1 MGLTDSER
9 RSYEELGFLVR
20 ERAFTPTEIETL
32 REATEA
38 LCGDLTRAARNAK
51 VKVSAHYVFELD
63 ATDDIVIKWEP
74 GDNEVLQGVEP
85 FAHLHPV
92 FTDYATHSSFV
103 EPSKDILGVADVGLF
118 TEKLN
123 VKRARMAGA
132 MPSIAIIRTGSVRP
146 TNLTAW

>member
-1 MGLTDSER
+1 MGLTDAER

-20 ERAFTPTEIETL
+20 EKAFTPTEVETL

-38 LCGDLTRAARNAK
+38 LCGDLTRAARNTK

-74 GDNEVLQGVEP
+74 GDDEVLQGVEP

-92 FTDYATHSSFV
+92 FTDYAIASV
-103 EPSKDILGVADVGLF
+103 VR
-118 TEKLN
+118 
-123 VKRARMAGA
+123 RALQGHPRCRRRRTVHREAQRQAGA
-132 MPSIAIIRTGSVRP
+132 PRRELRPPSRPSVLEASGGRT
-146 TNLTAW
+146 

>member
-1 MGLTDSER
+1 MGLTDAER

-20 ERAFTPTEIETL
+20 EKAFTPTEIETL

-38 LCGDLTRAARNAK
+38 LCGDLTRAARNTK

-74 GDNEVLQGVEP
+74 GDDEVLQGVEP

-92 FTDYATHSSFV
+92 FTDYAMHIRRSSS
-103 EPSKDILGVADVGLF
+103 P
-118 TEKLN
+118 
-123 VKRARMAGA
+123 
-132 MPSIAIIRTGSVRP
+132 PRTSSVSP
-146 TNLTAW
+146 TSDCSPRSST